1 MRLLYVTLLSIS
13 LFSCKKEELGP
24 QCINCSNDSIE
35 SEAADVLILNE
46 GNFGWGNGSISYYQ
60 PHTKTVSDNVYKQAN
75 NNIPLGDVV
84 QSACQFNNKI
94 YVVANNSSKVEVVN
108 SSNFSNIASIS
119 GFNSPRYFLPV
130 SYSKAYVSDLY
141 SNSIQVVDL
150 TNNTITGSIN
160 TNGWTEQL
168 LLYNDTVYACD
179 MSNDNLLII
188 NPSNNTLV
196 DSVKLGVEPNS
207 ITKDKNDK
215 LWIMCGGGFQEDNAK
230 LIRFN
235 PQTRTIEATF
245 IFSNINQSPSSL
257 IMDNEK
263 EQLYFLNNNVYKMD
277 ISATSLPSSVLINNN
292 SNTFYGLGV
301 DPINEDIYVADAI
314 DYVQSGIVFR
324 YSSSGSL
331 IHQFNVGIIP
341 GKFLFIE

>member
-1 MRLLYVTLLSIS
+1 MRLVLFILLIIS
-13 LFSCKKEELGP
+13 LLSCKKDDLGP
-24 QCINCSNDSIE
+24 QCINCSEDNIE
-35 SEAADVLILNE
+35 SETADVLILNE

-60 PHTKTVSDNVYKQAN
+60 PQTQVVSNNVCQQAN
-75 NNIPLGDVV
+75 NNVPLGDVV
-84 QSACQFNNKI
+84 QSAYQFNNKI
-94 YVVANNSSKVEVVN
+94 YVVANNSSKVEIIN
-108 SSNFSNIASIS
+108 SSNFSSVATIS
-119 GFNSPRYFLPV
+119 GFNSPRYFLPL
-130 SYSKAYVSDLY
+130 SLTKAYVTDLY

-150 TNNTITGSIN
+150 TSNTITGSIS

-168 LLYNDTVYACD
+168 LLHGDTVYSCD
-179 MSNDNLLII
+179 MTNNNLLII
-188 NPSNNTLV
+188 NPTNNSLI

-207 ITKDKNDK
+207 IVKDKNDK

-235 PQTRTIEATF
+235 PQNRTIEATF

-257 IMDNEK
+257 VMDNKK
-263 EQLYFLNNNVYKMD
+263 EHLYFLNSNVYRMD

-301 DPINEDIYVADAI
+301 DPVNEEIYVADAI

-324 YSSSGSL
+324 YSANGSL

-341 GKFLFIE
+341 GNFLFIE